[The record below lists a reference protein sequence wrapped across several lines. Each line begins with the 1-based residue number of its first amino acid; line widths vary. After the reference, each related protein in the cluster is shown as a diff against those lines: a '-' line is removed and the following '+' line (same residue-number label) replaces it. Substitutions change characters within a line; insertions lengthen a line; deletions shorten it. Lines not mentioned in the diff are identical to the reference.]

1 MIRPFP
7 LVCFC
12 AFAASGAWL
21 YQVKHQVALK
31 DRELVE
37 IRRQTEQARQ
47 RMDIL
52 RAEWALLNEPDR
64 LRQTATRV
72 LSLEPMQP
80 QHFARATDM
89 DRRLPGAVA
98 FAGAPDLFAAPPAPE
113 PPRGA
118 QPQVMLASAPVVA
131 PAARAAAPASAPA
144 ATPAAPAAQPAAPQG
159 VRVPEAPAPQA
170 LAAALAAQRAE
181 QASRAAA
188 RPPAPTPQA
197 APQPPA
203 PRPVQPAVHVTPGAP
218 PAAPPTRVTR
228 APEPAPAPTFASA
241 LGSASALGRPTLAPP
256 VPVGSASAATLPPP
270 GGR

>member
-7 LVCFC
+7 LICFC

-64 LRQTATRV
+64 LRQTAMRV

-98 FAGAPDLFAAPPAPE
+98 FAGAPNLFAAPPAPE
-113 PPRGA
+113 PARGT
-118 QPQVMLASAPVVA
+118 QPQVMLASTPVAA
-131 PAARAAAPASAPA
+131 PAARAAASAAPPAPA
-144 ATPAAPAAQPAAPQG
+144 QPAAQPG
-159 VRVPEAPAPQA
+159 VRVPETPSPQA

-188 RPPAPTPQA
+188 RPPATAPQA
-197 APQPPA
+197 APQPAA
-203 PRPVQPAVHVTPGAP
+203 PRPVQPAVHVTPGAA
-218 PAAPPTRVTR
+218 PAAPTTRVTR
-228 APEPAPAPTFASA
+228 AAEPAPTPTFASA

-270 GGR
+270 AGR